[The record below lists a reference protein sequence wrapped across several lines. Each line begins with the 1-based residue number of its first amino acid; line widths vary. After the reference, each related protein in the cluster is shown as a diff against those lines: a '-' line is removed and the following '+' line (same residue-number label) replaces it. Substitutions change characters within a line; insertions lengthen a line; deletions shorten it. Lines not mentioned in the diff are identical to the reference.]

1 MERTGK
7 TTREAAR
14 LFQEI
19 IDHCQA
25 ADTVTRAQLG
35 LNITDFKALKLLC
48 EHGDFGPGQLAA
60 ELEISSAATTMV
72 LDRLETRGYVT
83 RTLHPTDRR
92 RSSIAVNTEVIE
104 DPFIAARALL
114 RDADAAL
121 GKMPE
126 AAREQLLIFLQD
138 LSSRMQRTLLQ
149 LPSPSPHQRND
160 QK

>member
-25 ADTVTRAQLG
+25 ADTATRVQLG

-48 EHGDFGPGQLAA
+48 EHENFGPGQLAA
-60 ELEISSAATTMV
+60 ELDISTAATTLV
-72 LDRLETRGYVT
+72 LDRLEARDYVT

-92 RSSIAVNTEVIE
+92 RSSICVNSELIA
-104 DPFIAARALL
+104 DPFAAARALL
-114 RDADAAL
+114 RDADAAIC
-121 GKMPE
+121 KMPE
-126 AAREQLLIFLQD
+126 AAREQMMIFLRD
-138 LSSRMQRTLLQ
+138 LSSRMQQTLSH
-149 LPSPSPHQRND
+149 LPVPSTPPV
-160 QK
+160 K